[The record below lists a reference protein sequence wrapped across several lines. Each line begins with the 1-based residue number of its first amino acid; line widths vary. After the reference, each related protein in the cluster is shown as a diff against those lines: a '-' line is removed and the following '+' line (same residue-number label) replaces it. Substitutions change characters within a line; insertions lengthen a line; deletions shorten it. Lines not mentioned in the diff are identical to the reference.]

1 MIRHIVTVSSGTLTS
16 RILGFVRD
24 ALIAALLGAGAIADA
39 FLVAFQF
46 INVARR
52 MLAEGA
58 LNAALVPGYLRVR
71 EADGQGAAAAF
82 AGRVMGTLT
91 LILVAIGAVLGLLMP
106 LVVTLLAPGFNGQPT
121 LDLAVTDARL
131 MLPYFAFVAP
141 VSVMMGVLNA
151 EHRFTLSAF
160 SPVLFNVVL
169 IGAMIGLMIWP
180 HDATFASHV
189 IAGTVGVAGCLQT
202 LILIQRRPRRDGLA
216 SPLRIAFDADM
227 RGFLRKA
234 VPGMIANSGPQLLI
248 VAGAIIASSSPA
260 AVSWLYFA
268 NRLIELPVGVVGV
281 AMGTVLVPTMTRAV
295 HDRDKD
301 ALVQT
306 ESRGLELAIG
316 LALPATLGLIA
327 LGEMIVRVLF
337 EHGAFTASDT
347 RSTAA
352 ALAMLALGLPA
363 HVLVKTLAPAFF
375 ARDNTMTPLVATL
388 AGVAVAVVA
397 ASILGSRFGANG
409 VAASIALASWFSAAL
424 LLRNGASTFGF
435 SFDAVARQRLP
446 RIVFSAATMG
456 AALALANTFVSPVTA
471 QADLVAQLF
480 ILGGLIAGGISFYA
494 LLLEL
499 FGVVSWTKAIGDL
512 RG

>member
-1 MIRHIVTVSSGTLTS
+1 
-16 RILGFVRD
+16 
-24 ALIAALLGAGAIADA
+24 
-39 FLVAFQF
+39 
-46 INVARR
+46 

-58 LNAALVPGYLRVR
+58 LNAALVPGYLRAR
-71 EADGQGAAAAF
+71 ETEGAAAAAAF

-91 LILVAIGAVLGLLMP
+91 LILVAIGTVLALAMP
-106 LVVTLLAPGFNGQPT
+106 LVVALLAPGFRGQPT
-121 LDLAVTDARL
+121 LALAVTDARL

-151 EHRFTLSAF
+151 EHRYTLSAF
-160 SPVLFNVVL
+160 SPVLFNIVL
-169 IGAMIGLMIWP
+169 IGTMTGLLIWP
-180 HDATFASHV
+180 HDPAFASHV

-202 LILIQRRPRRDGLA
+202 LVLIQRRPHRDGLA
-216 SPLRIAFDADM
+216 TPLRIAFDIEM

-234 VPGMIANSGPQLLI
+234 IPGMIANSGPQLLI

-281 AMGTVLVPTMTRAV
+281 AMGTVLVPTLTRAV
-295 HDRDKD
+295 HDRDQVVL
-301 ALVQT
+301 AQT

-337 EHGAFTASDT
+337 EHGAFTAEDT
-347 RSTAA
+347 RSTAT

-375 ARDNTMTPLVATL
+375 ARDNTMTPLIAAL
-388 AGVAVAVVA
+388 AGVVVAVIA
-397 ASILGSRFGANG
+397 GMALGSRFGANG

-424 LLRNGASTFGF
+424 LLRTGAATFGF
-435 SFDAVARQRLP
+435 SFDAVARRRLP
-446 RIVFSAATMG
+446 RIVISAAAMG
-456 AALALANTFVSPVTA
+456 AGLAAANAFVAPVTA
-471 QADLVAQLF
+471 QADLIAQLI
-480 ILGGLIAGGISFYA
+480 ILGSMIAGGISFYA

-499 FGVVSWTKAIGDL
+499 LGVVSWTKAIGDL